1 MIDHSVIKKIDEKLK
16 DIFDNSRHL
25 IEASDRIIMA
35 NVRNNV
41 DPIHLLD
48 EIENGKAF
56 DYEKF
61 NKSNQGNIYDFVL
74 KNFVE
79 VSKHIVNITAGSNGG
94 MATIGRGEFF
104 FAFMS
109 NFRILITKNGK
120 GDLHYIKE
128 NLFEEVKYNG
138 GKICVSPEAGSD
150 INKKLNSLIGKR
162 IDFVPFKKSNRKNHS
177 YDEILKL
184 NALYWKIIS
193 DEDVL
198 SMTDDELK
206 LSMMCRAFDNVFAVS
221 DQILIIDDNGNFV
234 RFKSSNAACSYYK
247 KKMNRLSFEIRSNQ
261 KNPCAMYLHTLR

>member
-48 EIENGKAF
+48 EIQNVKAF

-61 NKSNQGNIYDFVL
+61 NKSNQGNIY
-74 KNFVE
+74 
-79 VSKHIVNITAGSNGG
+79 
-94 MATIGRGEFF
+94 
-104 FAFMS
+104 
-109 NFRILITKNGK
+109 
-120 GDLHYIKE
+120 
-128 NLFEEVKYNG
+128 
-138 GKICVSPEAGSD
+138 
-150 INKKLNSLIGKR
+150 
-162 IDFVPFKKSNRKNHS
+162 DFVPFKKSNRKNHS